1 VNQVA
6 VLKIR
11 IIGDPILRRKAQPVQ
26 KITRRLRNL
35 AKDMLDTLY
44 KENGAGL
51 AAPQIGVSERVV
63 VIDVG
68 KGPLVLINPEII
80 AREGQARDSEG
91 CLSIPGRSGY
101 VTRAR
106 KARVKFTDLHGQ
118 TVTMEGEDLLARA
131 FQHEID
137 HLDGVLYI
145 DYLDAP
151 VKES

>member
-1 VNQVA
+1 VNGLA
-6 VLKIR
+6 FLKIK
-11 IIGDPILRRKAQPVQ
+11 ILGDPILRRKAQPVR
-26 KITRRLRNL
+26 KITKRLRNL

-51 AAPQIGVSERVV
+51 AAPQVGVSERVV

-80 AREGQARDSEG
+80 AREGQSRDSEG
-91 CLSIPGRSGY
+91 CLSIPGRSEY
-101 VTRAR
+101 VTRAQ
-106 KARVKFTDLHGQ
+106 KVRVKFMDLRGQ
-118 TVTMEGEDLLARA
+118 TITMEGEDLLARA

-137 HLDGVLYI
+137 HLNGILYI
-145 DYLDAP
+145 DYLDAS